1 MSDKNNGVNE
11 ENELPEDE
19 KRPPQLVPAR
29 PGRAVSMFGL
39 VERIIEQFNIEH
51 GEGESETFKAATT
64 EVERRKLVRSIAD
77 YIFSVESVH
86 LDLKEQSSIMGRA
99 YSELFGYGPLD
110 VLFNDKAVTT
120 ITLEGAKKAAIRYEP
135 GSELTPQ
142 EPLFE
147 NTLHMRKTLQRMLR
161 DAGAQLREDVPI
173 VEVGLE
179 IAGRHIGMTVATPPY
194 VPELAVDIRVH
205 PKDLPTLDRLVQS
218 NFMTEKSRHLIEA
231 IVKSGHGFMI
241 VGDTES
247 GKTTLLSILA
257 QLLPNPADIIAVE
270 RAGELALPTGAQSL
284 NPTWRVDDDF
294 GITFGECIKQATEKK
309 PQTLILDEVR
319 ADEPETIAPLL
330 SEPDMPRQIWSF
342 RGASDASRIRS
353 ALGMLARMSDR
364 TQPEAMVFNLYERL
378 PFIIM
383 LKRRKGY
390 LQLREI
396 AEWQFPDNYKEAN
409 EFVYADY
416 VCLMETGLT
425 ECEPTVK
432 RPKHYLDLPNDF
444 WEK

>member
-1 MSDKNNGVNE
+1 MSDKNNGVNQD
-11 ENELPEDE
+11 NELPEDE

-39 VERIIEQFNIEH
+39 VERIIEQFNLEH
-51 GEGESETFKAATT
+51 GEGESEALQASTT
-64 EVERRKLVRSIAD
+64 EVERRKLVRAVAD
-77 YIFSVESVH
+77 YIFAVESVH

-110 VLFNDKAVTT
+110 ALFNDDNVTT
-120 ITLEGAKKAAIRYEP
+120 ITLEGAKKAAVRYEP
-135 GSELTPQ
+135 GSDLTPR

-147 NTLHMRKTLQRMLR
+147 NTPHMRTTLQRMLR

-173 VEVGLE
+173 IEVGLE
-179 IAGRHIGMTVATPPY
+179 IAGRRIGMTVATPPY

-205 PKDLPTLDRLVQS
+205 PKELPTLDSLIQS
-218 NFMTEKSRHLIEA
+218 NFMTEKSRQLIEA
-231 IVKSGHGFMI
+231 IVQSGHGFII

-247 GKTTLLSILA
+247 GKTTLLSVLA
-257 QLLPNPADIIAVE
+257 QMLPNPDGIMAVE
-270 RAGELALPTGAQSL
+270 RAGELALPQGAKRL
-284 NPTWRVDDDF
+284 TPRWRVDDDF
-294 GITFGECIKQATEKK
+294 GVTFGERIKQAVEQK

-319 ADEPETIAPLL
+319 ADEPQTIAPLL
-330 SEPDMPRQIWSF
+330 NEPDMPRQIWSF

-364 TQPEAMVFNLYERL
+364 TQPEAMVYNLYERL

-383 LKRRKGY
+383 VKRRKGY

-396 AEWQFPDNYKEAN
+396 AEWQFPDNYKQAN
-409 EFVYADY
+409 EMVYADY
-416 VCLMETGLT
+416 VCLMEMGLS
-425 ECEPTVK
+425 ECEPTGK
-432 RPKHYLDLPNDF
+432 QPKHNLELPGDF
-444 WEK
+444 WEA